1 MMLRWRVFCGGCRGN
16 LILAVALLLLSN
28 FSVAAD
34 LASASEGAK
43 YKLITLKNIS
53 NQHAKQ
59 HLAAV
64 TKVTV
69 THYPN
74 TATILV
80 SGEQP
85 EVARAE
91 TVLDLIDSP
100 EQYVIQTISS
110 VSAARNMPSN
120 DQIAA
125 KLHPSLTRGISIG
138 SFAHPPR
145 KDVSDR
151 AIIDIY
157 DGSVVAIAPAKLLE
171 RIVSVINPVASRDGL
186 DEHEEPTAQAKQ
198 QTLSNRHVS
207 ALVEPSE
214 AKFIFA
220 ADDPVKAP
228 PKSSPPKT
236 KLDPDVAKAEP
247 KPSMTEARLN
257 SLVARAT
264 RNTSAARPQSDV
276 IAAGPEEEITVLGAG
291 AESIALE
298 SAPNPDE
305 IVNLALADFEKL
317 TIVQFLGLVGPYL
330 QFDFLYDPKLLT
342 AEFAIN
348 PNGKWRGP
356 IKVGDLYPMLE
367 DVLRFNKLAMTR
379 SGGNLVTIVPVSEAI
394 EIDPPLVDSGLAT
407 IDRGNGIV
415 TRVFDLK
422 HVDTTSAT
430 NLLTSMRLTIVP
442 PIPKGKALIVTGYAH
457 RMPRIETLLNII
469 DEPGEVKKFRFR
481 QLRYTMAETLAPKLQ
496 ILAEQLGTI
505 SITVSQTSQSTTTT
519 PTTTTRRAGE
529 TTAQYEARRRAEAAA
544 RARAL
549 AVSRS
554 GTSTT
559 TPQAAPETS
568 TVFLDSDERTNRIL
582 MIGLDEQLDEVEKL
596 IDTLDVA
603 QQDLRT
609 LEIYKIEHIDAEEV
623 RNKLEELGVVRP
635 RLTTSS
641 YSSRITGAKP
651 STTTSGT
658 TRTPMSA
665 KMPTSD
671 GTEMY
676 DGEQEAPGEEPQI
689 VVIEQT
695 NSLLVNATTE
705 QHEKVARILRY
716 IDSEMLDS
724 DIPVQL
730 YPLENQ
736 SPAHLA
742 EILEKLIQE
751 TFEDKEGKI
760 EKVARRPDEEMP
772 IIVPEPNTFSLIV
785 YASKK
790 NQEWIGNI
798 IKNLDKRRPQVLIDV
813 TLVQISK
820 SDAFD
825 YDLNILSS
833 FPDLTDTSG
842 MTSAIMGAAAG
853 AVSGATGGG
862 GSENLVSTLTGS
874 SRDRFID
881 FQSKGGLGRG
891 FYGDRHINALLTA
904 MQQKDYGRVLAKP
917 KILVNDN
924 EPGMISSTDVTY
936 VTTQGS
942 TIVPGQTG
950 GSVQT
955 SIDYQPYDA
964 GITLNITPH
973 ISSGDLL
980 RLDILLTRSDFGTI
994 TGEKPPDTQN
1004 SDIETT
1010 VTIPDGSTIILGGLI
1025 KLNQSKGGTKVP
1037 ILGDLPLVGG
1047 LFRSASNSDIQRSL
1061 YIFVKAEIIR
1071 PAESGLAQV
1080 DLERISDRNRTAF
1093 EEHEGEFQ
1101 QYHDWPGIKPDPM
1114 KPLKVLDA
1122 Q

>member
-1 MMLRWRVFCGGCRGN
+1 
-16 LILAVALLLLSN
+16 
-28 FSVAAD
+28 
-34 LASASEGAK
+34 
-43 YKLITLKNIS
+43 
-53 NQHAKQ
+53 
-59 HLAAV
+59 
-64 TKVTV
+64 
-69 THYPN
+69 
-74 TATILV
+74 
-80 SGEQP
+80 
-85 EVARAE
+85 
-91 TVLDLIDSP
+91 
-100 EQYVIQTISS
+100 
-110 VSAARNMPSN
+110 MPSN

-125 KLHPSLTRGISIG
+125 KLHPSLTRGVSIG
-138 SFAHPPR
+138 NFSNPPR
-145 KDVSDR
+145 KDVSTR
-151 AIIDIY
+151 VLIDIHN
-157 DGSVVAIAPAKLLE
+157 GAVIAIAPVKLLE
-171 RIVSVINPVASRDGL
+171 RIESMIGSLAGL
-186 DEHEEPTAQAKQ
+186 NSPDEQ
-198 QTLSNRHVS
+198 QTPEVQKESRAS
-207 ALVEPSE
+207 AKRQVLGSTEPVES
-214 AKFIFA
+214 KFVFA
-220 ADDPVKAP
+220 ADGAAKSPSKSSPVKALP
-228 PKSSPPKT
+228 EDSGTRAQPDAVAAETES
-236 KLDPDVAKAEP
+236 DIVAAAAQPDVRTARTQPGGAIMATTQEAGSTTTAEP
-247 KPSMTEARLN
+247 SV
-257 SLVARAT
+257 LV
-264 RNTSAARPQSDV
+264 
-276 IAAGPEEEITVLGAG
+276 
-291 AESIALE
+291 SI
-298 SAPNPDE
+298 PNPDE

-330 QFDFLYDPKLLT
+330 HFDFLYDPKLLT

-367 DVLRFNKLAMTR
+367 DVLKFNKLAMTR
-379 SGGNLVTIVPVSEAI
+379 SGGNLVTIVPVAEAI
-394 EIDPPLVDSGLAT
+394 DIDPPLVGIGTDAVS
-407 IDRGNGIV
+407 RGDGIV
-415 TRVFDLK
+415 TRVFDLEYI
-422 HVDTTSAT
+422 DTASAT

-457 RMPRIETLLNII
+457 RMRRIQSLLDII

-496 ILAEQLGTI
+496 VLAEQLGTV
-505 SITVSQTSQSTTTT
+505 SITVTETSEPTTTT
-519 PTTTTRRAGE
+519 PTTTTRRPGE
-529 TTAQYEARRRAEAAA
+529 STTAYETRRRAEAAA

-549 AVSRS
+549 AAARAR
-554 GTSTT
+554 TT
-559 TPQAAPETS
+559 GS
-568 TVFLDSDERTNRIL
+568 TVEATPEETTVYLDADKRTNRIL
-582 MIGLDEQLDEVEKL
+582 MIGLPEQLGEVEEL

-609 LEIYKIEHIDAEEV
+609 LELYKIEHVDAEEV
-623 RNKLEELGVVRP
+623 RNKLEELGIIR
-635 RLTTSS
+635 RRMRTSS

-651 STTTSGT
+651 STTTTGT
-658 TRTPMSA
+658 TATARPPM
-665 KMPTSD
+665 TSQ
-671 GTEMY
+671 TEYY
-676 DGEQEAPGEEPQI
+676 DETEEVPGEEPQI
-689 VVIEQT
+689 VVVEQT
-695 NSLLVNATTE
+695 NSLLVNATAE
-705 QHEKVARILRY
+705 QHEKIARILSH
-716 IDSEMLDS
+716 IDNEMLDS

-736 SPAHLA
+736 SPDHLA
-742 EILEKLIQE
+742 QILEKLIQE
-751 TFEDKEGKI
+751 SFEDKEGKI

-790 NQEWIGNI
+790 NQEWIANI

-924 EPGMISSTDVTY
+924 EPGMIRSTDVTY

-955 SIDYQPYDA
+955 SIDYEPYDA

-980 RLDILLTRSDFGTI
+980 RLDIKLERSDFGTI

-1037 ILGDLPLVGG
+1037 LLGDIPLIGG
-1047 LFRSASNSDIQRSL
+1047 LFRSASNSDLQRSL
-1061 YIFVKAEIIR
+1061 YVFVKAEIIR

-1093 EEHEGEFQ
+1093 EEHETEFQ
-1101 QYHDWPGIKPDPM
+1101 QYHDWPGVKPKPM